1 MAMKTNIQQFGFN
14 QTLIAVAVLA
24 TCGPAHAEDDEVAA
38 LIKPDRASVSV
49 GAAGVSGDH
58 RDRSL
63 WGQYNGMRED
73 DAYFL
78 LDFDYLTR
86 DDQTGTWVNLYG
98 RNLGL
103 DTRELGGA
111 WNKQGDWKV
120 SLDYSEIVKRDPRT
134 INTFISGGGT
144 PTPTVNTAGTPGA
157 GTDLNLD
164 LKRKRTTVGIDKQL
178 GRGLQIS
185 ASFRNEDKDGA
196 RLFGKGFACSAAWQ
210 NNAGVCTSATA
221 WGLLMLPEPIDS
233 NTKQFDVKLNFAR
246 EKLALTAGY
255 YGSFYEN
262 SYSTLTPQIA
272 GTLNNFN
279 SVGGT
284 PITDA
289 GLLGI
294 LGLPMALP
302 PDNQAHQ
309 FYLAGNYG
317 FTRDTRGTFK
327 ASYAIATQDET
338 FPAVFLADS
347 PTRNLDGEVTNFKAH
362 LGLTSRPLQ
371 KLYLNAN
378 VRYEDKQDNTPTAYY
393 SELGQLAPPTPTSY
407 TNNPSS
413 SQRLVG
419 KLEGTYQLPYSFS
432 GTLGIDYEKIDRDLP
447 VATAK
452 PGGLNVLREQTEE
465 ISYRAELR
473 RSISETLNGS
483 ISYVRSE
490 RDGSDWYQVTTGL
503 VLPESSLPANQV
515 YVSTYGDRE
524 RDKVRLTADWEP
536 AERLALQFVAD
547 YGKDKYTSGGATT
560 DRGLRDT
567 DLSFYS
573 IDATYQLADAW
584 KLIGYVSYGDQTIH
598 INHSTGYRLA
608 LNDRTDTVG
617 LKLNGQWSEKL
628 SLGAGVSYTDD
639 KNRYQQLQTNMGLS
653 PGVPDVV
660 FRQTELSVFGDYA
673 LNKLSSIRVDLV
685 HVRSKLDEFTWDCA
699 TCSPATPFTYS
710 DGTTV
715 SLQPDQN
722 VTFLGA
728 RYTYKFR

>member
-1 MAMKTNIQQFGFN
+1 MTMKTSIQQLGFK
-14 QTLIAVAVLA
+14 QTLIAVAVMA
-24 TCGPAHAEDDEVAA
+24 TCGSVHAEDDEVAA

-49 GAAGVSGDH
+49 GVAGVSGDH

-63 WGQYNGMRED
+63 WGQYNGMRKD

-86 DDQTGTWVNLYG
+86 DDQTGTWINLYG

-103 DTRELGGA
+103 DTRELGGV

-120 SLDYSEIVKRDPRT
+120 SLDYSEIIKRDPRT
-134 INTFISGGGT
+134 INTFISGGGST
-144 PTPTVNTAGTPGA
+144 TPTVNAAGTPGT

-178 GRGLQIS
+178 GRGLQLS

-196 RLFGKGFACSAAWQ
+196 RLFGKGFQCGTRGTVLNWPAT
-210 NNAGVCTSATA
+210 GICTGSNWA
-221 WGLLMLPEPIDS
+221 LLMLPEPIDS
-233 NTKQFDVKLNFAR
+233 NTKQVDIKLNFVR

-255 YGSFYEN
+255 YGSFYSN
-262 SYSTLTPQIA
+262 SYETLSPQGVATADFSADPGIR
-272 GTLNNFN
+272 N
-279 SVGGT
+279 
-284 PITDA
+284 
-289 GLLGI
+289 I
-294 LGLPMALP
+294 LGMPLALP
-302 PDNQAHQ
+302 PDNEAHQ
-309 FYLAGNYG
+309 FYVAGNYG
-317 FTRDTRGTFK
+317 FTQNTRATFK
-327 ASYAIATQDET
+327 TSYAIATQDDT

-347 PTRNLDGEVTNFKAH
+347 PTGNLDGEVTNFKAQ
-362 LGLTSRPLQ
+362 LGLTSRPLP

-393 SELGQLAPPTPTSY
+393 SELGQLPAPTPTSY

-419 KLEGTYQLPYSFS
+419 KLEGTYQLPYGLS

-447 VATAK
+447 VATAE
-452 PGGLNVLREQTEE
+452 PGGLSVLREQTEE

-490 RDGSDWYQVTTGL
+490 RDGSDWYQVATGL
-503 VLPESSLPANQV
+503 VLPESSLPANQT

-524 RDKVRLTADWEP
+524 RDKVRLTADWTP

-598 INHSTGYRLA
+598 VNHSTGYRLA

-617 LKLNGQWSEKL
+617 LKLNGQWSERM
-628 SLGAGVSYTDD
+628 SVGAGLSYTNDR
-639 KNRYQQLQTNMGLS
+639 NRYQQLQAMGLS
-653 PGVPDVV
+653 PGLPDVV
-660 FRQTELSVFGDYA
+660 FRQTELSLFGNYA
-673 LNKLSSIRVDLV
+673 LDKLSSIRVDLV

-699 TCSPATPFTYS
+699 TCSPETPFTYS

-728 RYTYKFR
+728 RYIYKFR

>member
-1 MAMKTNIQQFGFN
+1 MKTNIQQFGFN
-14 QTLIAVAVLA
+14 QTLVAVAVMA
-24 TCGPAHAEDDEVAA
+24 AFGPAHAADDDDVTA
-38 LIKPDRASVSV
+38 LTKPDRASVSV
-49 GAAGVSGDH
+49 GVAGVSGDH

-63 WGQYNGMRED
+63 WGQYNGMRKD

-86 DDQTGTWVNLYG
+86 DDETGTWVNLYG

-103 DTRELGGA
+103 DTRQVGGE
-111 WNKQGDWKV
+111 WNKQGDWKIA
-120 SLDYSEIVKRDPRT
+120 LDYNEIIKRDPRT
-134 INTFISGGGT
+134 INTFISGGGS
-144 PTPTVNTAGTPGA
+144 PTPTVNAAGIPGT

-164 LKRKRTTVGIDKQL
+164 LKRKRTTVGMDKWL
-178 GRGLQIS
+178 SPGLQIS

-196 RLFGKGFACSAAWQ
+196 RLSGTGFACSALWQ
-210 NNAGVCTSATA
+210 TAGACTGTTN

-233 NTKQFDVKLNFAR
+233 STQQFDLKMNYASK
-246 EKLALTAGY
+246 KLALSAGY
-255 YGSFYEN
+255 YGSFYRN
-262 SYSTLTPQIA
+262 SYATLTPQIV
-272 GTLNNFN
+272 GGLNNFN
-279 SVGGT
+279 SGVGGT

-294 LGLPMALP
+294 LGLPVALP

-317 FTRDTRGTFK
+317 FTRSTRGTFK
-327 ASYAIATQDET
+327 TSYSIATQHDG

-347 PTRNLDGEVTNFKAH
+347 PTGNLGGEVTDFKAQ
-362 LGLTSRPLQ
+362 LGLTSRPLP

-378 VRYEDKQDNTPTAYY
+378 VRYEDKQDNTPTALYNL
-393 SELGQLAPPTPTSY
+393 EGPPLVPANY
-407 TNNPSS
+407 FTNNPSS

-419 KLEGTYQLPYSFS
+419 KLEGTYQLPYGLS

-447 VATAK
+447 VATTELA
-452 PGGLNVLREQTEE
+452 GLNTLREQTEE

-473 RSISETLNGS
+473 RNISETLNGS
-483 ISYVRSE
+483 ISYINSR
-490 RDGSDWYQVTTGL
+490 RDGSDWYQVSTGL

-524 RDKVRLTADWEP
+524 RDKVRLTADWAP
-536 AERLALQFVAD
+536 AERLGLQFVAD
-547 YGKDKYTSGGATT
+547 YGKDKYTSGDATT

-584 KLIGYVSYGDQTIH
+584 RLIGYVSYGDQTIH
-598 INHSTGYRLA
+598 VNHSGGYRLA
-608 LNDRTDTVG
+608 LKDRTDTIG
-617 LKLNGQWSEKL
+617 LKLNGQWSERL
-628 SLGAGVSYTDD
+628 SLGAGVTYTND
-639 KNRYQQLQTNMGLS
+639 KNQYQQNQLNMGLS

-660 FRQTELSVFGDYA
+660 FRQTELSVFGNYA
-673 LNKLSSIRVDLV
+673 LDKLSSIRVDLV
-685 HVRSKLDEFTWDCA
+685 HVRTKLDEFTWDCA
-699 TCSPATPFTYS
+699 TCTPVTPFTYS

>member
-1 MAMKTNIQQFGFN
+1 MKTNIQQFGFN
-14 QTLIAVAVLA
+14 QTLIAVAVMVA
-24 TCGPAHAEDDEVAA
+24 FGPARAEDDEVAA
-38 LIKPDRASVSV
+38 LIKPDHGSVSLGV
-49 GAAGVSGDH
+49 AGVSGDH

-134 INTFISGGGT
+134 INTFISDGGT
-144 PTPTVNTAGTPGA
+144 PTPTVNATGTPGT

-178 GRGLQIS
+178 ARGLQLS

-196 RLFGKGFACSAAWQ
+196 RLFGKGFQCAAGARGIDWQ
-210 NNAGVCTSATA
+210 AATGCTGTNWA
-221 WGLLMLPEPIDS
+221 LLMLPEPINS
-233 NTKQFDVKLNFAR
+233 NTKQFDLKMNYASK
-246 EKLALTAGY
+246 KLALSTGY
-255 YGSFYEN
+255 YGSFYSN
-262 SYSTLTPQIA
+262 SYETLSPQGVA
-272 GTLNNFN
+272 TADF
-279 SVGGT
+279 S
-284 PITDA
+284 TDA
-289 GLLGI
+289 GIRNVLGMP
-294 LGLPMALP
+294 LALP
-302 PDNQAHQ
+302 PDNEAHQ
-309 FYLAGNYG
+309 FYVAGNYG
-317 FTRDTRGTFK
+317 FTRNTRATFK
-327 ASYAIATQDET
+327 TSYAISTQDDT

-347 PTRNLDGEVTNFKAH
+347 PTSNLDGEVTHFKAH

-393 SELGQLAPPTPTSY
+393 TELGQLTPDVTV

-419 KLEGTYQLPYSFS
+419 KLEGTYQLPYSLS

-447 VATAK
+447 VATAE
-452 PGGLNVLREQTEE
+452 PGGLSVLREQTEE

-473 RSISETLNGS
+473 RSISETLNGT
-483 ISYVRSE
+483 ISYIMSR
-490 RDGSDWYQVTTGL
+490 RDGSDWYQVSTGL

-524 RDKVRLTADWEP
+524 RDKVRLTADWTP

-547 YGKDKYTSGGATT
+547 YGKDEYTSGGATT

-617 LKLNGQWSEKL
+617 LKLNGQWSERL
-628 SLGAGVSYTDD
+628 SLGAGLSYTDD
-639 KNRYQQLQTNMGLS
+639 RNRYQQTQIIDPALYPGL
-653 PGVPDVV
+653 PDVV

-685 HVRSKLDEFTWDCA
+685 HVRTKLDEFTWECA
-699 TCSPATPFTYS
+699 TCSSVTPFTYS

-722 VTFLGA
+722 VSFLGA